1 MIPEIAI
8 IGHPNEG
15 KSSVLSTLAEDDTV
29 RISPFPGETT
39 RCRTFPIVI
48 DGKDIVRFTD
58 TPGFQSPARLLAE
71 LRRTGETG
79 PAGLRRLDELTAGRA
94 EFHEDHELLQPLV
107 RGAGVIYVVDGSR
120 PLRQIDK
127 AEMELLRLLG
137 RPRMAVINCKRDEQ
151 RFLQA
156 WKDELGQ
163 HFNSWRLFN
172 AHRATYAERIDLLTA
187 LKTIDQD
194 WQPVLTKVV
203 QAFQQDWER
212 RSRRSAEVICTLLA
226 EVLSLQLTQSC
237 QPGDDEQSLRETLLK
252 RYSQTVASLEKN
264 AQQQIRAL
272 FKHNIFNCELPPHS
286 ILHEDLLSERTWQ
299 LLGLTRQQLI
309 WLGLFSGAAVGA
321 GVDVAA
327 LGHGLGLFTA
337 LGGAAGVF
345 GALTGRKHLKTDA
358 SLLGLRLAGANLHIG
373 PAKNISLMFVLVNRE
388 LLFFRHII
396 NWAHGRRDY
405 PEYRETER
413 TEPPDT
419 FTGKWSANELRICQ
433 SFFRSVRRSDSS
445 STREPAEPMQEII
458 FNALMH
464 ISSDTPGSSL
474 AGSAFPPS

>member
-29 RISPFPGETT
+29 RVSPFPGETT

-48 DGKDIVRFTD
+48 DGREIMRFTD
-58 TPGFQSPARLLAE
+58 TPGFQNPARLLAE
-71 LRRTGETG
+71 LRRSGESG
-79 PAGLRRLDELTAGRA
+79 QAGLRHLVELTGNRL
-94 EFHEDHELLQPLV
+94 EFREDHELLQPLV

-120 PLRQIDK
+120 PLRQIDT
-127 AEMELLRLLG
+127 AEMELLRLIG
-137 RPRMAVINCKRDEQ
+137 RPRMAVINCKRDGQ
-151 RFLQA
+151 GFLQA

-187 LKTIDQD
+187 LQAIDQD
-194 WQPVLTKVV
+194 WQPVLTEVV
-203 QAFQQDWER
+203 RAFQQDWQR
-212 RSRRSAEVICTLLA
+212 RCRRSAEIICTLLG
-226 EVLSLQLTQSC
+226 EVLALQLTQEC
-237 QPGDDEQSLRETLLK
+237 RPEDDEQALQARLLK
-252 RYSQTVASLEKN
+252 RYGAAVAQLEKK
-264 AQQQIRAL
+264 AQQQIRTL

-299 LLGLTRQQLI
+299 LLGLTRQQLVL
-309 WLGLFSGAAVGA
+309 LGLFSGAAVGA

-345 GALTGRKHLKTDA
+345 GALTGRKRLVADA
-358 SLLGLRLAGANLHIG
+358 SLLGLRLAGARMQVG
-373 PAKNISLMFVLVNRE
+373 PAKNISLMFVLINRE

-405 PEYRETER
+405 PEHPRDQQ
-413 TEPPDT
+413 PLSPDT
-419 FTGKWSANELRICQ
+419 FTDAWSGAELRTCQ
-433 SFFRSVRRSDSS
+433 AFFHSARRATPPSDDDI
-445 STREPAEPMQEII
+445 TEQMEGII
-458 FNALMH
+458 EKTLMN
-464 ISSDTPGSSL
+464 ISRDTPKQR
-474 AGSAFPPS
+474 

>member
-79 PAGLRRLDELTAGRA
+79 PAGLRRLNELTAGRS

-151 RFLQA
+151 HFLQA

-194 WQPVLTKVV
+194 WQPVLTEVV
-203 QAFQQDWER
+203 RAFQQDWER
-212 RSRRSAEVICTLLA
+212 RSRRSAEVICTLLT
-226 EVLSLQLTQSC
+226 EILSLQLTQDC
-237 QPGDDEQSLRETLLK
+237 QPEDDEQAVRETLLK
-252 RYSQTVASLEKN
+252 RYSQTVANLEKS

-358 SLLGLRLAGANLHIG
+358 SLLGLRLAGATLHIG
-373 PAKNISLMFVLVNRE
+373 PAKNISLLFVLINRE
-388 LLFFRHII
+388 LLFFQHII

-405 PEYRETER
+405 PEQRETQQPEHP
-413 TEPPDT
+413 ET
-419 FTGKWSANELRICQ
+419 FTGNWSASELRICQ
-433 SFFRSVRRSDSS
+433 SFFRAVRRSDSPS
-445 STREPAEPMQEII
+445 MREPDEPMQEII

-464 ISSDTPGSSL
+464 ISSDTPDHR
-474 AGSAFPPS
+474 

>member
-48 DGKDIVRFTD
+48 DGREIMRFTD
-58 TPGFQSPARLLAE
+58 TPGFQNPARLLAE
-71 LRRTGETG
+71 LRHSGKTG
-79 PAGLRRLDELTAGRA
+79 PAGLRHLTEVTAGHL
-94 EFHEDHELLQPLV
+94 EFREDHELLQPLT
-107 RGAGVIYVVDGSR
+107 RGAGVIYVVDGAR
-120 PLRQIDK
+120 PLRQIDT
-127 AEMELLRLLG
+127 AEMELLRLIG

-151 RFLQA
+151 GFLQA

-163 HFNSWRLFN
+163 YFNSWRLFN

-187 LKTIDQD
+187 LQAIDQD
-194 WQPVLTKVV
+194 WQPVLAEVIR
-203 QAFQQDWER
+203 AFQQDWQR
-212 RSRRSAEVICTLLA
+212 RCRRSAEIIRTLLA
-226 EVLSLQLTQSC
+226 ETLALQLTQEC
-237 QPGDDEQSLRETLLK
+237 RPEDDEQALRTRLLQ
-252 RYSQTVASLEKN
+252 RYSAAVAQLEKK
-264 AQQQIRAL
+264 AQRQIRTL

-286 ILHEDLLSERTWQ
+286 ILHEDLLSERSWQ

-309 WLGLFSGAAVGA
+309 LLGLFSGAAVGA

-345 GALTGRKHLKTDA
+345 GALSGRRRLKTEA
-358 SLLGLRLAGANLHIG
+358 SLLGLRLAGAKLHVG
-373 PAKNISLMFVLVNRE
+373 PAKKISLMFVLINRE

-405 PEYRETER
+405 PGHSREQH
-413 TEPPDT
+413 PPAPDT
-419 FTGKWSANELRICQ
+419 FTDSWNAAELRTCQ
-433 SFFRSVRRSDSS
+433 AFFRSVRRSIPPSGD
-445 STREPAEPMQEII
+445 TTTEEMEEII
-458 FNALMH
+458 ERTLMA
-464 ISSDTPGSSL
+464 ISHDASS
-474 AGSAFPPS
+474 PR

>member
-29 RISPFPGETT
+29 RISPFPGETR

-48 DGKDIVRFTD
+48 DNREIMRFTD
-58 TPGFQSPARLLAE
+58 TPGFQNPARLLAE
-71 LRRTGETG
+71 LRRSGETG
-79 PAGLRRLDELTAGRA
+79 PAGLRHLVELTASQL
-94 EFHEDHELLQPLV
+94 EFQEDHELLQPLV

-127 AEMELLRLLG
+127 AEMELLRLIG

-151 RFLQA
+151 GFLQA
-156 WKDELGQ
+156 WKDELAQ

-187 LKTIDQD
+187 LQAIDQD
-194 WQPVLTKVV
+194 WQPVLAEVV
-203 QAFQQDWER
+203 RTFQQDWQQR
-212 RSRRSAEVICTLLA
+212 CRRSAEIICSLLTKI
-226 EVLSLQLTQSC
+226 LSLQLTQEC
-237 QPGDDEQSLRETLLK
+237 RPQDDEEVLRIRLLE
-252 RYSQTVASLEKN
+252 RYGGAVRQAEKK
-264 AQQQIRAL
+264 AQQQIRTL

-309 WLGLFSGAAVGA
+309 LLGLFSGAAVGA

-337 LGGAAGVF
+337 LGSAAGVL
-345 GALTGRKHLKTDA
+345 GALSGRKRLKTGA
-358 SLLGLRLAGANLHIG
+358 SLLGLRLAGAELHVG
-373 PAKNISLMFVLVNRE
+373 PAKDISLMFVLINRE
-388 LLFFRHII
+388 LLFFSHII

-405 PEYRETER
+405 PEQHGKHQHTV
-413 TEPPDT
+413 PDT
-419 FTGKWSANELRICQ
+419 FTDTWSAAELRTCQ
-433 SFFRSVRRSDSS
+433 AFFRSARRTGPPSGNDVSEQMENIIVKTLMNIS
-445 STREPAEPMQEII
+445 LDTREQR
-458 FNALMH
+458 
-464 ISSDTPGSSL
+464 
-474 AGSAFPPS
+474 

>member
-29 RISPFPGETT
+29 RISPFPGETR

-48 DGKDIVRFTD
+48 DNREIMRFTD
-58 TPGFQSPARLLAE
+58 TPGFQNPARLLAE
-71 LRRTGETG
+71 LRGRGETG
-79 PAGLRRLDELTAGRA
+79 PAGLRHLVELTASQL
-94 EFHEDHELLQPLV
+94 EFQEDHELLQPLV

-127 AEMELLRLLG
+127 AEMELLRLIG

-151 RFLQA
+151 GFLQA

-187 LKTIDQD
+187 LQAIDQD
-194 WQPVLTKVV
+194 WQPVLAEVV
-203 QAFQQDWER
+203 RTFQQDWQQR
-212 RSRRSAEVICTLLA
+212 CRRSAEIICTLLA
-226 EVLSLQLTQSC
+226 EVLSLQLTQEC
-237 QPGDDEQSLRETLLK
+237 RPQDDEEALRTHLLE
-252 RYSQTVASLEKN
+252 RYGNAVAQAEKK
-264 AQQQIRAL
+264 AQQQIRTL

-299 LLGLTRQQLI
+299 LLGLTRQQLVL
-309 WLGLFSGAAVGA
+309 LGMFSGAAVGA

-337 LGGAAGVF
+337 LGSAAGVL
-345 GALTGRKHLKTDA
+345 GALSGRKRLKTGA
-358 SLLGLRLAGANLHIG
+358 SLLGLRLAGAELHVG
-373 PAKNISLMFVLVNRE
+373 PAKDISLMFVLINRE
-388 LLFFRHII
+388 LLFFSHII

-405 PEYRETER
+405 PEHPGKRQQAA
-413 TEPPDT
+413 PDT
-419 FTGKWSANELRICQ
+419 FTDTWSATELRTCHA
-433 SFFRSVRRSDSS
+433 FFRSARRAVRPSGDDVSEQMESIIGKTLMNISRD
-445 STREPAEPMQEII
+445 TREQR
-458 FNALMH
+458 
-464 ISSDTPGSSL
+464 
-474 AGSAFPPS
+474 